1 MPDDRRHAAGHSDL
15 DRRSPLPASRFPLP
29 AASHPAERLGI
40 DRRRFLLAATG
51 AAGSLFLAACDSMGP
66 KSASGLLKY
75 AERKNES
82 LERVLLRHTSMDIPR
97 SSAKL
102 AGNAFPSYF
111 VSQHVPEWDEATRGL
126 WRLEVGGLV
135 KTPLK
140 LSLDDLSAL
149 PRIGYK
155 LDHFCVEG
163 WTAVATRQGVRLSD
177 LARLAGVQPQA
188 KYVDF
193 QSFDDDYHE
202 SWDIESAMHPQTLIV
217 YAQDGRYLNSA
228 YGAPA
233 RVYSPVKIGY
243 KNTKYLTRILF
254 LPERNGGYWSDQG
267 YEWYGGV

>member
-1 MPDDRRHAAGHSDL
+1 MPRPHPSSR
-15 DRRSPLPASRFPLP
+15 LP
-29 AASHPAERLGI
+29 SHVAEQAGI
-40 DRRRFLLAATG
+40 DRRRFLLASGG
-51 AAGSLFLAACDSMGP
+51 AVGALLLAACDSMGP
-66 KSASGLLKY
+66 SSAKSLLQL

-82 LERVLLRHTSMDIPR
+82 LERVLLRHSSIDVPR
-97 SSAKL
+97 ASARP

-111 VSQHVPEWDEATRGL
+111 VSDRVPEWDDATRGL
-126 WRLEVGGLV
+126 WRLEIGGMV
-135 KTPLK
+135 RNPVK
-140 LSLDDLSAL
+140 LSLADLSAL

-163 WTAVATRQGVRLSD
+163 WTAVATRTGVRLSD
-177 LARLAGVQPQA
+177 IARLVGVQPGA
-188 KYVDF
+188 MYVDF
-193 QSFDDDYHE
+193 QSFDNDYHE

-243 KNTKYLTRILF
+243 KNTKYLTKIMF
-254 LPERNGGYWSDQG
+254 MPERNGGYWSDRG